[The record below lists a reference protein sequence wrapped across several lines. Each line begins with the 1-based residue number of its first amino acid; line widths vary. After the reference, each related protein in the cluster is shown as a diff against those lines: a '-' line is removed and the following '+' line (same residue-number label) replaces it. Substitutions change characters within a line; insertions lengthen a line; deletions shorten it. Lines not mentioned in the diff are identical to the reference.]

1 MDEKKI
7 IENYKKRIQKQNDR
21 IRESYDRISV
31 TLPKGT
37 KDRIQA
43 QGLTI
48 NGFVNQLVLEKL
60 DELDIAQ
67 ARELLMTIKGVG
79 EKVANCVLLFG
90 LGRREAGFCN
100 RLFIFI

>member
-7 IENYKKRIQKQNDR
+7 IENYKSRLKRQNEKAKEND
-21 IRESYDRISV
+21 DRISV
-31 TLPKGT
+31 MLPKGT

-60 DELDIAQ
+60 DELESDKN
-67 ARELLMTIKGVG
+67 E
-79 EKVANCVLLFG
+79 CPF
-90 LGRREAGFCN
+90 
-100 RLFIFI
+100 

>member
-21 IRESYDRISV
+21 IRKSYDRISV

-48 NGFVNQLVLEKL
+48 NGFVNQLVLDKL
-60 DELDIAQ
+60 DEL
-67 ARELLMTIKGVG
+67 
-79 EKVANCVLLFG
+79 EKNNNE
-90 LGRREAGFCN
+90 RP
-100 RLFIFI
+100 I

>member
-21 IRESYDRISV
+21 IRESYDRISL
-31 TLPKGT
+31 TLPKVT
-37 KDRIQA
+37 KDGIQA

-60 DELDIAQ
+60 DQL
-67 ARELLMTIKGVG
+67 
-79 EKVANCVLLFG
+79 EKNNNECPF
-90 LGRREAGFCN
+90 
-100 RLFIFI
+100 

>member
-21 IRESYDRISV
+21 IRENYDRISV

-48 NGFVNQLVLEKL
+48 NGFVNQLVLDKL
-60 DELDIAQ
+60 DELENNNNECPFSI
-67 ARELLMTIKGVG
+67 EI
-79 EKVANCVLLFG
+79 
-90 LGRREAGFCN
+90 
-100 RLFIFI
+100 